1 MKFQVPRNS
10 SSAVVADMR
19 AAGYDTELLPDGD
32 VRVWIFAHQS
42 AFQAEVLLKQLSP
55 NSRLVSTRPW

>member
-1 MKFQVPRNS
+1 
-10 SSAVVADMR
+10 MR

-32 VRVWIFAHQS
+32 IRVWIFAHQS

-55 NSRLVSTRPW
+55 ASRLVSTRPW